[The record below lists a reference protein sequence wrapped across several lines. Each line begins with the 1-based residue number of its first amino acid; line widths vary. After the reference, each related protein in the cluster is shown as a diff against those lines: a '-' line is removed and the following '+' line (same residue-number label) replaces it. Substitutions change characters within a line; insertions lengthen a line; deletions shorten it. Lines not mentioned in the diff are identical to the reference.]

1 MVNYRSMIVGK
12 SPRPSLNHKSISSIF
27 YPESL
32 NFFEMITKTDTSVA
46 PIHGGSGHTLSI
58 LVNNQPG
65 VLMRICQVFSRR
77 GFNIDSLVVSQGRD
91 PSFSRMTIGITGDSS
106 GLDQIIKQV
115 NKLIDVIHC
124 FEHTSNNSVTK
135 EMILIKLLCDKD
147 DRSAALQI
155 TEHFGG
161 KTVDLTPTSM
171 VVMINGDSPKVDAA
185 ITMFSQY
192 EIIETVR
199 TGKVVMARGEQPT

>member
-1 MVNYRSMIVGK
+1 
-12 SPRPSLNHKSISSIF
+12 
-27 YPESL
+27 
-32 NFFEMITKTDTSVA
+32 MITTTDTPVA
-46 PIHGGSGHTLSI
+46 PNLGGSGHTLSV
-58 LVNNQPG
+58 LVNNDPG

-91 PSFSRMTIGITGDSS
+91 PQFSRMTIGISGDPS
-106 GLDQIIKQV
+106 GLHQIIMQV

-135 EMILIKLLCDKD
+135 EMILIKILCSTD

-155 TEHFGG
+155 TEHFSG
-161 KTVDLTPTSM
+161 KTVDLTPSSM
-171 VVMINGDSPKVDAA
+171 VVMITGDSPKLDAA
-185 ITMFSQY
+185 VIMFSQY